1 MPSCPWYK
9 DTILTFEAI
18 PAEFP
23 GSAAFASLKPLCE
36 VAGRVCWAV
45 YSCWLGFRRS
55 LSMLGSAHICRLT
68 ACGRHSFPS
77 SSLRKYLVPSPS
89 CLGGKTR
96 LAALLL
102 AGYAL
107 LTAVI
112 FHRHFADQI
121 ELVLLLTDVSI
132 AGGLL
137 LLVANGSGP
146 LSLDHRGTNVRT
158 LGALRDQCWGYR
170 ARSIPSSNR
179 ALSTLLA

>member
-1 MPSCPWYK
+1 MRSCR
-9 DTILTFEAI
+9 TRL
-18 PAEFP
+18 
-23 GSAAFASLKPLCE
+23 
-36 VAGRVCWAV
+36 
-45 YSCWLGFRRS
+45 
-55 LSMLGSAHICRLT
+55 LGSLFLLAGVQKIPEY
-68 ACGRHSFPS
+68 AGISAYMS
-77 SSLRKYLVPSPS
+77 SHGVRPAFLPVVIATEI
-89 CLGGKTR
+89 LGALAIVLGWKTR
-96 LAALLL
+96 LAAFLL

>member
-1 MPSCPWYK
+1 MSSDGVRPAFLPVVIA
-9 DTILTFEAI
+9 TGILGALAI
-18 PAEFP
+18 
-23 GSAAFASLKPLCE
+23 
-36 VAGRVCWAV
+36 V
-45 YSCWLGFRRS
+45 LGW
-55 LSMLGSAHICRLT
+55 
-68 ACGRHSFPS
+68 
-77 SSLRKYLVPSPS
+77 
-89 CLGGKTR
+89 KTR
-96 LAALLL
+96 LAAFLL

-121 ELVLLLTDVSI
+121 ELVLLLKDVSI
-132 AGGLL
+132 AVGLL
-137 LLVANGSGP
+137 LLVANASGP